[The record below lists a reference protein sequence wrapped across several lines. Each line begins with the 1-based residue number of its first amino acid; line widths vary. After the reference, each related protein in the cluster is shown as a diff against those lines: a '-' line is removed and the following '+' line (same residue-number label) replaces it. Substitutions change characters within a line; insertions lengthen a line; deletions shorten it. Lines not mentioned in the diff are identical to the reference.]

1 MSGGLWQ
8 GAFVAALF
16 AVHPLHMESVAWI
29 AERKDVLSTLFWLLT
44 MGAYLGYVRK
54 PSVWRYL
61 PVFVFLA
68 PGLMCKPMLVT
79 LPFVLLLLDWWP
91 LERLFPGMFG
101 RRVLEK
107 APLLGLSALSCIITY
122 VAQSQAQAV
131 VSVGNITVGLRLS
144 NALMSYA
151 VYLEKAVWPSSL
163 AVFYP
168 HAATIGA
175 DIPGWKVAGAVLL
188 LAGIS
193 FLALRERQRRPYLAV
208 GWLWYLGTL
217 VPVIGLGLLYEKLG
231 RRKEAEDSFR
241 EAGRLKGQ

>member
-54 PSVWRYL
+54 ASVWRYL

-107 APLLGLSALSCIITY
+107 APLPGLSALSCVITY
-122 VAQSQAQAV
+122 VAQSQAQAL
-131 VSVGNITVGLRLS
+131 VSAGNVTVGLRIS
-144 NALMSYA
+144 NALTSYA
-151 VYLEKAVWPSSL
+151 IHLEKVVWPPSL

-168 HAATIGA
+168 HAATMRQPSGPIS
-175 DIPGWKVAGAVLL
+175 PAGR
-188 LAGIS
+188 S
-193 FLALRERQRRPYLAV
+193 RERFCFWRVSLS
-208 GWLWYLGTL
+208 WLQGNAN
-217 VPVIGLGLLYEKLG
+217 GG
-231 RRKEAEDSFR
+231 RI
-241 EAGRLKGQ
+241 LP